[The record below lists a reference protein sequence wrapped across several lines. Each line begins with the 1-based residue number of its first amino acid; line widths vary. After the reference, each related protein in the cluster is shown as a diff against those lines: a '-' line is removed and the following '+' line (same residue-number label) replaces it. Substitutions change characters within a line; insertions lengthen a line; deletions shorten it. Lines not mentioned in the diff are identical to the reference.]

1 MEKALILVGAIMVIA
16 GMAISILIIES
27 KFLNTHIAVFP
38 IACLVMITGWA
49 LIRIT
54 LFYSAKNKQK
64 GGMKMKLKI
73 TDKGLEWIKDRKLDD
88 SNIGSYVPSIRLL
101 YILREGKAHSRQ
113 DILNSKVFNSEY
125 LLGCL
130 AFCKNS
136 GWIEDT
142 E

>member
-1 MEKALILVGAIMVIA
+1 MNI
-16 GMAISILIIES
+16 
-27 KFLNTHIAVFP
+27 
-38 IACLVMITGWA
+38 
-49 LIRIT
+49 
-54 LFYSAKNKQK
+54 
-64 GGMKMKLKI
+64 KI
-73 TDKGLEWIKDRKLDD
+73 TDRGLEWIKDMKLDD

-101 YILREGKAHSRQ
+101 YILRDGKAHSRQ